1 MAFQFSS
8 LLTPLS
14 IAVLTVSDTR
24 TPDNDSSGNC
34 LVERLNAAGH
44 QLAERRIVKDDMYQ
58 IRALVSQWIISPA
71 IQVILLTGGTGFT
84 ERDSTP
90 EAIQPL
96 LDKEIIGFGESFR
109 QLSWQ
114 QVGSSTIQSRALAGL
129 ANKTLIVC
137 LPGSPNACA
146 TGWDLILQDQLDSRH
161 KPCNLV
167 PHLKASA
174 KAFCQPRS
182 A

>member
-24 TPDNDSSGNC
+24 TPDNDSSGDC
-34 LVERLNAAGH
+34 LVERLGAAGH
-44 QLAERRIVKDDMYQ
+44 RLAERRIVKDDLYQ
-58 IRALVSQWIISPA
+58 IRALVSQWIISPD

-90 EAIQPL
+90 EAIKPL

-137 LPGSPNACA
+137 LPGSPNACT
-146 TGWDLILQDQLDSRH
+146 TGWDLILLDQLDSRH

-167 PHLKASA
+167 PHLKASTA
-174 KAFCQPRS
+174 ALCQPRS